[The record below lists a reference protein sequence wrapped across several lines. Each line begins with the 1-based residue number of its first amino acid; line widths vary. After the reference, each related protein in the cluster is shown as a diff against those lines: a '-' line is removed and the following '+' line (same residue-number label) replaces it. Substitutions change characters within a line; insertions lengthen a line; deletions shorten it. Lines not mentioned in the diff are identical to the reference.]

1 MHLAKCYQILPRD
14 CLGDLLV
21 KNLPSNEAEAG
32 SIPSWRTKIP
42 HTVGQLSPPGHSYWA
57 CRPQGRSHVQQLR
70 PDAAK

>member
-32 SIPSWRTKIP
+32 SIPSWRTKI
-42 HTVGQLSPPGHSYWA
+42 HILW
-57 CRPQGRSHVQQLR
+57 
-70 PDAAK
+70 DN